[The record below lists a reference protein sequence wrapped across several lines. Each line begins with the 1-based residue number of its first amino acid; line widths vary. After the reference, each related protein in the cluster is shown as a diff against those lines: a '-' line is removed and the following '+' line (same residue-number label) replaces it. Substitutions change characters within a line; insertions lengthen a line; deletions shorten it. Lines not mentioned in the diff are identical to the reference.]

1 MADLNVFKTVTKSID
16 TSNQTIYTAPSNY
29 TGIVLSTQIANASDS
44 DATLT
49 FTYQD
54 SASAAAVELL
64 SQFDIPS
71 RDTANGSV
79 GKLVITA
86 NGILKMTS
94 NKDDKLKLVMGVLE
108 SLNG

>member
-1 MADLNVFKTVTKSID
+1 MADLNVFKTITKTID
-16 TSNQTIYTAPSNY
+16 TSNQTIYTAPTNY

-54 SASAAAVELL
+54 SASASAVELL
-64 SQFDIPS
+64 YQFDIPAN
-71 RDTANGSV
+71 DAANGTT
-79 GKLVITA
+79 GKLVVSA

-94 NKDDKLKLVMGVLE
+94 NKDNKLKLVMGVLE

>member
-1 MADLNVFKTVTKSID
+1 MPELNIFKTITKSVD

-49 FTYQD
+49 FTYHD
-54 SASAAAVELL
+54 SATATGVELL
-64 SQFDIPS
+64 SEFDIPA

-79 GKLVITA
+79 GKLVISA
-86 NGILKMTS
+86 NGLLKMTS
-94 NKDDKLKLVMGVLE
+94 NKDDKLKLVMGILE